1 MIANQSTPSVAI
13 KTLILI
19 AALLATLGGI
29 WGGPALGDHEAI
41 VAQCAR
47 NMRVS
52 GDWIVP
58 RYREASFLRKP
69 PLGYWLVAASSYL
82 FENDPATGLPVTQS
96 AARLPS
102 ALAALG
108 TVLLLWKVA
117 ASMFGPSIGTVTAV
131 VASASVLVLL
141 FAPNA
146 TVEMLLTFCCTW
158 AFAHFWLASV
168 HGFRGPRGLMHLLLF
183 YVALGVGMLAK
194 GPAPLAMVAVP
205 IAFWWYGE
213 AGLRALSRG
222 GRHCIRNSICLV
234 LRRFPRQTI
243 RAFTRLWVFPGV
255 VVFLAVFVPW
265 MIAAA
270 RQNAYAV
277 DLWDW
282 QYFQRFQGDYEDT
295 KARGVFYFV
304 PIALG
309 LLAPW
314 TLSLFEGLAW
324 PFRGMSPN
332 QRRGYFYSLIWGIV
346 GIAVMS
352 LMTFKKPYY
361 IIPSV
366 PGLILIT
373 AVAVHRFFSV
383 RRPART
389 IDLITIGIMAVGLIA
404 GLIWLWGYLHVNMPG
419 AAVKLMVVAAGC
431 GLLILLC
438 GAFRIAGRGWLAMA
452 SLTTAMIVGFLS
464 VWNFAGAALDNVDQ
478 VAALDREL
486 DAAGVPEDAIIYWAD
501 QRPDA
506 RLEFY
511 FGRRSAHLVDPA
523 ELVTRWVD
531 RTSMESKMAMLGMV
545 LERMNENLAGQKPF
559 YMLVNRRR
567 LDMIEANSDSVAQ
580 ARILCTVGTRPE
592 PDEHDWIIFT
602 NRRS

>member
-1 MIANQSTPSVAI
+1 MRSGQSKPSLVV
-13 KTLILI
+13 KTLVLV
-19 AALLATLGGI
+19 AALCGTMGGV

-47 NMRVS
+47 NMRIS

-58 RYREASFLRKP
+58 RYRESNFLRKP
-69 PLGYWLVAASSYL
+69 PLGYWLVASSSYL
-82 FENDPATGLPVTQS
+82 LGNDPATGLPVTQA
-96 AARLPS
+96 AARFPS

-108 TVLLLWKVA
+108 TVLLLWKLGT
-117 ASMFGPSIGTVTAV
+117 SMFGAAIGCVTAV
-131 VASASVLVLL
+131 VSSASLLVLL

-158 AFAHFWLASV
+158 AVAHFWFATQ
-168 HGFRGPRGLMHLLLF
+168 HGYRTTRGLLHLFFF
-183 YVALGVGMLAK
+183 YVALGTGMLAK
-194 GPAPLAMVAVP
+194 GPAPLALVAVP
-205 IAFWWYGE
+205 IAVWWYTE

-222 GRHCIRNSICLV
+222 GRNSVRNAISLFV
-234 LRRFPRQTI
+234 RRIPRQTL

-270 RQNAYAV
+270 KQNSYAV

-295 KARGVFYFV
+295 KARGAFYFV

-314 TLSLFEGLAW
+314 TLSLFEGMAW
-324 PFRGMSPN
+324 PFLRMPPN
-332 QRRGYFYSLIWGIV
+332 RRRAFFFVALWGWV

-352 LMTFKKPYY
+352 SMTFKKPYY
-361 IIPSV
+361 ILPSV
-366 PGLILIT
+366 PALVLIT

-383 RRPART
+383 RPKVRWPGMV
-389 IDLITIGIMAVGLIA
+389 IVGLMAVAAAVGI
-404 GLIWLWGYLHVNMPG
+404 IWLQSYLRVNMPALAFALLG
-419 AAVKLMVVAAGC
+419 IAIVV
-431 GLLILLC
+431 GLLILVSGVLHV
-438 GAFRIAGRGWLAMA
+438 AGRGWWSFAA
-452 SLTTAMIVGFLS
+452 LTAAMIGGFLT
-464 VWNFAGAALDNVDQ
+464 VWNVAGRALDNVDQ

-486 DAAGVPEDAIIYWAD
+486 DGAGVPADAIIYWAD

-511 FGRRSAHLVDPA
+511 YGRRSAHLVDPS

-531 RTSMESKMAMLGMV
+531 RTKLETKIAMLSMV
-545 LERMNENLAGQKPF
+545 ADRMKTNFAGSDPF

-567 LDMIEANSDSVAQ
+567 LDLLDQDPDAMAN
-580 ARILCTVGTRPE
+580 ARILCTVGTR
-592 PDEHDWIIFT
+592 DTSDDHDWVIFT